1 MKRALLIVFIA
12 AATFS
17 AGILIGN
24 MLIPALLA
32 PGDPWRNVK
41 VLPVP
46 DVFQSTT
53 YSCGATALQA
63 VLSYWNIYKPE
74 GELMELLG
82 SRETSGTDPEPIAK
96 GAKDLGLKAAIR
108 ENLTLKD
115 LTDSLGRGVPVI
127 VAIQAWLEELPKDYS
142 WKDNWEDGHY
152 VVVIGVDE
160 KKVFVEDPV
169 LLGTRGVIP
178 VQEFLDRW
186 HDYSGEPPLDPTDR
200 KWIGL
205 GIFIEGGRP
214 AARETFT
221 HVD

>member
-1 MKRALLIVFIA
+1 MKRALLILLIA
-12 AATFS
+12 VATFS

-24 MLIPALLA
+24 KLVPALLA
-32 PGDPWRNVK
+32 PSDPWRNVK

-46 DVFQSTT
+46 DVFQCTP
-53 YSCGATALQA
+53 YSCGATAFQA
-63 VLSYWNIYKPE
+63 VLSYFNIEKPE
-74 GELMELLG
+74 AELMGLLG
-82 SRETSGTDPEPIAK
+82 SRETSGTDPESMARV
-96 GAKDLGLKAAIR
+96 AKDLGLTATIR

-115 LTDSLGRGVPVI
+115 LRDSLDKGVPVI
-127 VAIQAWLEELPKDYS
+127 VAIQAWPDERPKDSS
-142 WKDNWEDGHY
+142 WKGIWEDGHY

-160 KKVFVEDPV
+160 RNVYVEDPV

-186 HDYSGEPPLDPTDR
+186 HDYSGEPPLDTTDR

-205 GIFIEGGRP
+205 GIFIQGGKP
-214 AARETFT
+214 AAREPFT